1 MDKLEA
7 MRTFVAIADAGS
19 LTRAA
24 RAQGRS
30 LPAVVRS
37 LAALEAELGVRLF
50 HRTTRRIALTDSG
63 RRYLARCRE
72 AQALVDEA
80 EAELRAE
87 QSEPQGNL
95 IVTAPVLF
103 GERHVAAGVTAYVER
118 YPKVSVQLQLLDRV
132 VNLLEEGIDVGIRI
146 GPLEDSSLIAQAVG
160 SMRRLTVAA
169 PSYLSRRGVPQHPRE
184 LLSHESVRFSGTGT
198 PPWMFLADGKAL
210 PVPVKSRFSVNQS
223 TTAAEACAAGLGIG
237 MFFAYQVAPYL
248 ARGALQVIL
257 ADFETPPR
265 PIHVVYPEA
274 RLLPARSRVFIEAIK
289 RHILAEQSAWQ
300 PSEPNP
306 PRPRTASRR
315 KS

>member
-1 MDKLEA
+1 VDKLEA

-24 RAQGRS
+24 RVQGRS

-63 RRYLARCRE
+63 RRYLERCRE

-87 QSEPQGNL
+87 QTEPQGQL
-95 IVTAPVLF
+95 TVTAPVLF

-118 YPKVSVQLQLLDRV
+118 YPNVSVQLQLLDRV
-132 VNLLEEGIDVGIRI
+132 VNLVEEGIDVGIRI
-146 GPLEDSSLIAQAVG
+146 GLLEDSSLIAQPVG

-184 LLSHESVRFSGTGT
+184 LLAHDCVRFASTGS
-198 PPWMFLADGKAL
+198 PPWLYRAEGKAL
-210 PVPVKSRFSVNQS
+210 PVDVKSRFSVNQS
-223 TTAAEACAAGLGIG
+223 ATAAEACARGLGIG
-237 MFFAYQVAPYL
+237 MFFAYQVARYL
-248 ARGALQVIL
+248 ASGALTVIL

-265 PIHVVYPEA
+265 PIHVVYPES

-289 RHILAEQSAWQ
+289 QHILGEQGAWQ
-300 PSEPNP
+300 PTGPSQ
-306 PRPRTASRR
+306 RR
-315 KS
+315 ARAAPL